1 MVIQSGSYRMNSGR
15 NYSEN
20 KISSKSLTVWNNRNG
35 FFSGVSAADAENFSK
50 NTSQSNMLSAAKDL
64 IAEQEEKNTA
74 KSDLRGLMESFKSN
88 TTIKTVDVQRQVDSI
103 KEIQQQTLNYLLYLL
118 FGRKVTED
126 SRTSFL
132 DNNRTQED
140 NALNYSTG
148 QGGRNYTLSG
158 ENETVGGEY
167 TSFNYYSERE
177 TTSFETRGLV
187 VTADGRE
194 ISFNV
199 SMTMSRRF
207 EIATKDVINF
217 GAKRCT
223 DPLVINLDTDVCDVS
238 DQKFLFDLDCDGK
251 AESISMLG
259 SGSGFLALDKNGD
272 GIINDGSELFGTVS
286 GNGFADLR
294 QYDDDGSG
302 WIDEA
307 DEIFDKLRIW
317 QMNPDGTSS
326 LAALGKAGIGAICL
340 GTAETEFSLN
350 QADNTNKAVIRKSGI
365 FLYENGMAG
374 TVQQV
379 DMAIDAAT

>member
-1 MVIQSGSYRMNSGR
+1 MLFGKKVVDDFD
-15 NYSEN
+15 
-20 KISSKSLTVWNNRNG
+20 TG
-35 FFSGVSAADAENFSK
+35 FLEDNQA
-50 NTSQSNMLSAAKDL
+50 
-64 IAEQEEKNTA
+64 QEENA
-74 KSDLRGLMESFKSN
+74 LSY
-88 TTIKTVDVQRQVDSI
+88 TTGQS
-103 KEIQQQTLNYLLYLL
+103 E
-118 FGRKVTED
+118 
-126 SRTSFL
+126 RTSS
-132 DNNRTQED
+132 D
-140 NALNYSTG
+140 ST
-148 QGGRNYTLSG
+148 S
-158 ENETVGGEY
+158 ETVGGEY

-177 TTSFETRGLV
+177 TTSFETKGTV

-259 SGSGFLALDKNGD
+259 PGSGFLALDKNGD
-272 GIINDGSELFGTVS
+272 GIINDGSELFGTAS
-286 GNGFADLR
+286 GNGFADLS
-294 QYDDDGSG
+294 QYDDDGNG

-326 LAALGKAGIGAICL
+326 LVALGKAGIGAICL
-340 GTAETEFSLN
+340 GTADTEFSLN
-350 QADNTNKAVIRKSGI
+350 EADNTNKAVIRKSGI

>member
-1 MVIQSGSYRMNSGR
+1 MIIQSDSYRMNSGR

-35 FFSGVSAADAENFSK
+35 FFSGVSAADAENFSQ
-50 NTSQSNMLSAAKDL
+50 NTSQSDMLKAAKDL
-64 IAEQEEKNTA
+64 IAEQEEKDSV
-74 KSDLRGLMESFKSN
+74 KSDLSGLMGNFKSN
-88 TTIKTVDVQRQVDSI
+88 TTIKTVDVQSQIDSI
-103 KEIQQQTLNYLLYLL
+103 KKIQQQTLNYLLYLL
-118 FGRKVTED
+118 FGKKVVD
-126 SRTSFL
+126 DFDTSFL
-132 DNNRTQED
+132 DESRAQEE
-140 NALNYSTG
+140 NALSYSTG
-148 QGGRNYTLSG
+148 QSSRTSNS
-158 ENETVGGEY
+158 ESETVGGEY

-177 TTSFETRGLV
+177 TTSFDTKGTV
-187 VTADGRE
+187 VTADGRK

-199 SMTMSRRF
+199 SLTMSRKF

-223 DPLVINLDTDVCDVS
+223 DPLVINLDTDACNVS

-251 AESISMLG
+251 EESISMLG
-259 SGSGFLALDKNGD
+259 PGSGFLALDKNGD
-272 GIINDGSELFGTVS
+272 GIINDGSELFGTAS
-286 GNGFADLR
+286 GNGFADLS
-294 QYDDDGSG
+294 QYDDDGNG

-326 LAALGKAGIGAICL
+326 LVALGKAGIGAICL
-340 GTAETEFSLN
+340 GNADTEFSLN
-350 QADNTNKAVIRKSGI
+350 SSDNTNKAVIRKSGI

>member
-1 MVIQSGSYRMNSGR
+1 MIIQSDSYRMNSGR

-20 KISSKSLTVWNNRNG
+20 KISSKSLIVWNNRNG
-35 FFSGVSAADAENFSK
+35 FFSGVSAADAENFSQ
-50 NTSQSNMLSAAKDL
+50 NTSQSDMLKAAKDL
-64 IAEQEEKNTA
+64 IAEQEEKDSV
-74 KSDLRGLMESFKSN
+74 KSDLSGLMGSFKSN
-88 TTIKTVDVQRQVDSI
+88 TTIKTVDVQSQIDSI
-103 KEIQQQTLNYLLYLL
+103 KKIQQQTLNYLLYLL
-118 FGRKVTED
+118 FGKKAVD
-126 SRTSFL
+126 DFDMSFL
-132 DNNRTQED
+132 DESRAQEE
-140 NALNYSTG
+140 NALSYSTG
-148 QGGRNYTLSG
+148 QSSRTVNS
-158 ENETVGGEY
+158 ESETVGGEY

-177 TTSFETRGLV
+177 TTSFDTKGTV

-199 SMTMSRRF
+199 SLTMSRKF

-223 DPLVINLDTDVCDVS
+223 DPLVINLDTDACNVS

-251 AESISMLG
+251 EESISMLG
-259 SGSGFLALDKNGD
+259 PGSGFLALDKNGD
-272 GIINDGSELFGTVS
+272 GIINDGSELFGTAS
-286 GNGFADLR
+286 GNGFADLS
-294 QYDDDGSG
+294 QYDDDGNG

-326 LAALGKAGIGAICL
+326 LVALGKAGIGAICL
-340 GTAETEFSLN
+340 GNADTEFSLN
-350 QADNTNKAVIRKSGI
+350 SSDNTNKAVIRKSGI

>member
-64 IAEQEEKNTA
+64 IAEQGEKNTA
-74 KSDLRGLMESFKSN
+74 KSDLSGLMESFKSN

-177 TTSFETRGLV
+177 TTSFETRGIV

-207 EIATKDVINF
+207 EIATKVINF

-286 GNGFADLR
+286 GNGFADLS

-317 QMNPDGTSS
+317 KMNPDGTSS

>member
-1 MVIQSGSYRMNSGR
+1 M
-15 NYSEN
+15 
-20 KISSKSLTVWNNRNG
+20 
-35 FFSGVSAADAENFSK
+35 
-50 NTSQSNMLSAAKDL
+50 
-64 IAEQEEKNTA
+64 
-74 KSDLRGLMESFKSN
+74 
-88 TTIKTVDVQRQVDSI
+88 
-103 KEIQQQTLNYLLYLL
+103 
-118 FGRKVTED
+118 
-126 SRTSFL
+126 
-132 DNNRTQED
+132 
-140 NALNYSTG
+140 
-148 QGGRNYTLSG
+148 
-158 ENETVGGEY
+158 
-167 TSFNYYSERE
+167 
-177 TTSFETRGLV
+177 
-187 VTADGRE
+187 
-194 ISFNV
+194 
-199 SMTMSRRF
+199 
-207 EIATKDVINF
+207 
-217 GAKRCT
+217 
-223 DPLVINLDTDVCDVS
+223 
-238 DQKFLFDLDCDGK
+238 
-251 AESISMLG
+251 G

-286 GNGFADLR
+286 GNGFADLS